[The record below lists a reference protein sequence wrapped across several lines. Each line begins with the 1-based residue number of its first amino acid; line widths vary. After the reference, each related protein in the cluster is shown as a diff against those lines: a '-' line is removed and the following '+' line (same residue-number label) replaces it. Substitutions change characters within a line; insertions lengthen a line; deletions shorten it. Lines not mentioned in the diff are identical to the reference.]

1 MQLCRIAT
9 TYFSRRTRSRSS
21 VCKADR
27 RHNANNSEAER
38 MRLLSD
44 GMLTNIPESTS
55 LNICMILF
63 FRNLL
68 WKVSLRYWGFLLF
81 DWRIWSFSQK
91 KIHLIEDPWNLTSL
105 FSVRKARQPAKYFQK
120 RSEASCSNFVKKTVR
135 DIENVFSLSLYRSGI
150 FGKKE
155 KYMKMFCAVDL

>member
-1 MQLCRIAT
+1 MKAVMQLCRIAT

-27 RHNANNSEAER
+27 RHNANSSEAER

-63 FRNLL
+63 SEISFEKFRCGTGG
-68 WKVSLRYWGFLLF
+68 SCFLIDDYEAF
-81 DWRIWSFSQK
+81 PR
-91 KIHLIEDPWNLTSL
+91 
-105 FSVRKARQPAKYFQK
+105 RKF
-120 RSEASCSNFVKKTVR
+120 T
-135 DIENVFSLSLYRSGI
+135 
-150 FGKKE
+150 
-155 KYMKMFCAVDL
+155 